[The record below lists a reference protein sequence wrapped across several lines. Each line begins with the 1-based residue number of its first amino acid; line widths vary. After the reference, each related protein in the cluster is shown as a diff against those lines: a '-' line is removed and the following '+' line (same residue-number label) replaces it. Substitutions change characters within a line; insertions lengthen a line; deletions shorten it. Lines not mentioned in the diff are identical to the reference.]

1 VRPEAAA
8 SRLFELF
15 FERLY
20 GQVPRARGADGMPWG
35 YLERHSQVAPAQV
48 RQLRSWYD
56 DARAARRVPLLA
68 LHNLIVQIDERLVS

>member
-1 VRPEAAA
+1 VRPDAAA
-8 SRLFELF
+8 RRIFELF

-20 GQVPRARGADGMPWG
+20 SQVPRARGADGMPWS

-56 DARAARRVPLLA
+56 DARASRRVPLLA
-68 LHNLIVQIDERLVS
+68 LHNLMVHIDERLAS